1 MTSLAERSLLSP
13 NRLTLVR
20 AVRASDTC
28 DTGGT
33 RRAIPPLTLP
43 VPTPMT
49 SSPNYADHV
58 SSEPAAD
65 VPDPR
70 VPLIFPVSRAD
81 DIMDA
86 EGDALASAS
95 RPTPQ

>member
-1 MTSLAERSLLSP
+1 MTF
-13 NRLTLVR
+13 
-20 AVRASDTC
+20 
-28 DTGGT
+28 
-33 RRAIPPLTLP
+33 
-43 VPTPMT
+43 
-49 SSPNYADHV
+49 SPNYADHV
-58 SSEPAAD
+58 SSKPAAD

-70 VPLIFPVSRAD
+70 GPLIFPALAAARPMMLIFPVSRAD